1 MKKIRVLSII
11 ITLIMVLN
19 IIAPT
24 TFAISENL
32 INQQQGADYVRSYD
46 EDLLNNGNANNNLD
60 LTEESIKE
68 NINEEDKANRNELNE
83 ENRNESN
90 EEVDKETSSNGYEL
104 IEEDEQNKETQSTKE
119 IVTYNMQNEIQLT
132 SNIAFSA
139 YVETNGYKIGTYLS
153 KGIYYLFVPK
163 AIDIR
168 NLAIKYQYGVDIK
181 QVSSGTIDNV
191 NKIITNNFENND
203 TLKILANDNTNYTI
217 KVMQSDI
224 PSICINLKNDVS
236 LQTVHAGS
244 KDIKY
249 DASMQI
255 IGATDNSYNISDN
268 NIQFKGRGNS
278 TWKMDKRGYQIK
290 LDKKQNLLGIGNGK
304 SKKWVLLANQ
314 ADRTLLRNKIAYDLG
329 VETDLTNIPNST
341 FVDLYVNGEY
351 IGNYQLSDKVETG
364 SSRVNLTNEKG
375 VLVELDNEYGRFEPL
390 YFTTKGSKTTFALK
404 ESYAGDNDL
413 GETAEKAALK
423 SFENSI
429 NQFETSLNA
438 NANWEQIKKIIDV
451 QSFAKLYLVMELS
464 ENPDAL
470 YSSTYFYK
478 DGDNDIIHAG
488 PVWDFDA
495 AFGYYKSDY
504 KGGNYNTDF
513 LLNHRNT
520 WYTKL
525 FQYNQ
530 FVALV
535 NDTYNKEIKTKFHNI
550 NSKID
555 THIASMPKSIKMN
568 FVRWDYLLG
577 NTFENP
583 TTTPNGT
590 TYESEVKYMKN
601 WISKR
606 IAYMDNRYSI
616 SSVLYQGHIQDYGW
630 DNIKKDG
637 QTVGT
642 VGQSKRIEALRISL
656 PTEDK
661 NVHIKYQAHV
671 QDIGWQNWV
680 QDGQLAGTEGQC
692 KRVEG
697 IRIKIEGMPDYSVM
711 YRVHI
716 QNIGWQDWKYN
727 GEFAGTEGQC
737 LRIEALE
744 IKVMK
749 TNYLG
754 SKQQSQ
760 TAKIN
765 YRAHI
770 QNIGWSGWG
779 QDSQMIGT
787 QGMNYRLEGINI
799 HINSRVLQNTNISY
813 QVHIQDYGWQD
824 WRQNGA
830 FAGTEGACKRLEAI
844 RIKLD
849 NPKYSVKYRTHI
861 QNVGWGPWVA
871 DGQMSGT
878 EGQCKRLEAIQIEIV
893 EK

>member
-1 MKKIRVLSII
+1 MKKIKVLSII

-19 IIAPT
+19 VITPT
-24 TFAISENL
+24 TFAISESLNNTD
-32 INQQQGADYVRSYD
+32 NQEQRADIVRS
-46 EDLLNNGNANNNLD
+46 
-60 LTEESIKE
+60 
-68 NINEEDKANRNELNE
+68 
-83 ENRNESN
+83 SN
-90 EEVDKETSSNGYEL
+90 EELQKNGNTNTDENS
-104 IEEDEQNKETQSTKE
+104 EEDSSKIQNRA
-119 IVTYNMQNEIQLT
+119 T

-139 YVETNGYKIGTYLS
+139 YLETNGYKIGTYLS

-163 AIDIR
+163 TIDIK
-168 NLAIKYQYGVDIK
+168 NLTIQYQYGVDIK
-181 QVSSGTIDNV
+181 QVSSGTIDNT
-191 NKIITNNFENND
+191 NKRIINNFANND
-203 TLKILANDNTNYTI
+203 TLKIVANDNTNYTI

-249 DASMQI
+249 DASMQV

-329 VETDLTNIPNST
+329 VETGLTNIPNST

-351 IGNYQLSDKVETG
+351 IGNYLLSDKVETG

-375 VLVELDNEYGRFEPL
+375 ALVEIDNEYGKYEPL
-390 YFTTKGSKTTFALK
+390 YFTTNSSKMTFALK

-413 GETAEKAALK
+413 GEKAEQVALN
-423 SFENSI
+423 SFQTSI
-429 NQFETSLNA
+429 NQFETALNTKA
-438 NANWEQIKKIIDV
+438 SWEQIKKIIDV
-451 QSFAKLYLVMELS
+451 KSFAKLYLVMELS

-478 DGDNDIIHAG
+478 DGDNDVIHAG

-504 KGGNYNTDF
+504 KGGNYNIDF
-513 LLNHRNT
+513 LLKQRNT

-535 NDTYNKEIKTKFHNI
+535 NETYNNEMKAKFNNI
-550 NSKID
+550 NTKID
-555 THIASMPKSIKMN
+555 TLKASMSKSIKMN

-590 TYESEVKYMKN
+590 TYESEVNYMKN

-606 IAYMDNRYSI
+606 ISYMDNRYSV

-630 DNIKKDG
+630 DSTKKDG

-642 VGQSKRIEALRISL
+642 VGKSKRIEALKISL
-656 PTEDK
+656 PTESS
-661 NVHIKYQAHV
+661 NVHIKYQTHV
-671 QDIGWQNWV
+671 QDIGWQAWV

-697 IRIKIEGMPDYSVM
+697 IRIQLEGMPGYSVM

-737 LRIEALE
+737 LRIEAIE
-744 IKVMK
+744 IRVGR
-749 TNYLG
+749 THYLG
-754 SKQQSQ
+754 NKQQSQ

-779 QDSQMIGT
+779 QDSEMIGT
-787 QGMNYRLEGINI
+787 QNMSYRLEGINI
-799 HINSRVLQNTNISY
+799 NVNSRVLQNTNISY
-813 QVHIQDYGWQD
+813 QVHVQDYGWQN

-830 FAGTEGACKRLEAI
+830 FAGTEGQCKRLEAI

-849 NPKYSVKYRTHI
+849 NPKYSVRYRTHI
-861 QNVGWGPWVA
+861 QNVGWRTMGSRWCYVR
-871 DGQMSGT
+871 DRRSM
-878 EGQCKRLEAIQIEIV
+878 
-893 EK
+893 

>member
-1 MKKIRVLSII
+1 MKKIKVLSII

-32 INQQQGADYVRSYD
+32 N
-46 EDLLNNGNANNNLD
+46 
-60 LTEESIKE
+60 
-68 NINEEDKANRNELNE
+68 
-83 ENRNESN
+83 
-90 EEVDKETSSNGYEL
+90 
-104 IEEDEQNKETQSTKE
+104 
-119 IVTYNMQNEIQLT
+119 
-132 SNIAFSA
+132 NIAFSA
-139 YVETNGYKIGTYLS
+139 YVEMNGYKIGTYLS

-163 AIDIR
+163 TIDIK
-168 NLAIKYQYGVDIK
+168 NLTIKYEYGVDIK
-181 QVSSGTIDNV
+181 QVSSGTIDNI
-191 NKIITNNFENND
+191 NKRIINNFANND
-203 TLKILANDNTNYTI
+203 TLKIVANDNTNYTI

-224 PSICINLKNDVS
+224 PSICINLKNDIS

-244 KDIKY
+244 KDKKY

-255 IGATDNSYNISDN
+255 IGAANNSDNISDN

-329 VETDLTNIPNST
+329 VETGLTNIPNST

-351 IGNYQLSDKVETG
+351 IGNYLLSDKVETG

-375 VLVELDNEYGRFEPL
+375 ALVELDNEYGKSEPL
-390 YFTTKGSKTTFALK
+390 YFTTESSKTTFALK

-413 GETAEKAALK
+413 GENAEKEALK
-423 SFENSI
+423 SFQTSM
-429 NQFETSLNA
+429 NQFESALNNTNTS
-438 NANWEQIKKIIDV
+438 WEQIKKIIDV
-451 QSFAKLYLVMELS
+451 KSFAKLYLIMEMS

-478 DGDNDIIHAG
+478 DGDNDVIHAG

-504 KGGNYNTDF
+504 KGGNYNIDF
-513 LLNHRNT
+513 LLGQRNT

-525 FQYNQ
+525 FQYDQ

-535 NDTYNKEIKTKFHNI
+535 NETYNNEMKAKFYNI
-550 NSKID
+550 NTKID
-555 THIASMPKSIKMN
+555 ILKAAMPKSINMN

-590 TYESEVKYMKN
+590 TYESEVNYMKN

-606 IAYMDNRYSI
+606 ISYMDNRYSTKG
-616 SSVLYQGHIQDYGW
+616 VLYQGHIQDYGW
-630 DNIKKDG
+630 DSVKKDG

-642 VGQSKRIEALRISL
+642 VGQCKRIEALKISL
-656 PTEDK
+656 PAQVK
-661 NVHIKYQAHV
+661 NAHIKYQTHV

-697 IRIKIEGMPDYSVM
+697 IRIQLEGMPNYSVM

-737 LRIEALE
+737 LRIEAIE
-744 IKVMK
+744 IRVLR
-749 TNYLG
+749 THYLG
-754 SKQQSQ
+754 NSQQSQ

-770 QNIGWSGWG
+770 QNVGWSGWG
-779 QDSQMIGT
+779 HDSEMIGT
-787 QGMNYRLEGINI
+787 ESMNYRLEGINI
-799 HINSRVLQNTNISY
+799 NVNSRVLQNTNISY
-813 QVHIQDYGWQD
+813 QVHVQDYGWQD

-849 NPKYSVKYRTHI
+849 NPKYSVRYRTHI
-861 QNVGWGPWVA
+861 QNVGWRILGSRWTNVWNRRP
-871 DGQMSGT
+871 M
-878 EGQCKRLEAIQIEIV
+878 
-893 EK
+893 

>member
-1 MKKIRVLSII
+1 MKKIKVLSII

-19 IIAPT
+19 IVTPT
-24 TFAISENL
+24 AFAISENL
-32 INQQQGADYVRSYD
+32 SNINQEQGADIVRSSDEELQKNGNINTDGNAEANLNLKEDSSEIQNNVADNEINQETIITNNHLEAID
-46 EDLLNNGNANNNLD
+46 EDSE
-60 LTEESIKE
+60 TFEEEKIVSYGLE
-68 NINEEDKANRNELNE
+68 N
-83 ENRNESN
+83 
-90 EEVDKETSSNGYEL
+90 EV
-104 IEEDEQNKETQSTKE
+104 QA
-119 IVTYNMQNEIQLT
+119 T

-139 YVETNGYKIGTYLS
+139 YIETNGYKIGTYLS
-153 KGIYYLFVPK
+153 KEIYYLFLPK
-163 AIDIR
+163 TIDIK
-168 NLAIKYQYGVDIK
+168 NLAIKYEYGVDIK

-191 NKIITNNFENND
+191 NKIITNNFANND
-203 TLKILANDNTNYTI
+203 TLKIVANDNTNYTI

-329 VETDLTNIPNST
+329 VETGLTNIPNST

-375 VLVELDNEYGRFEPL
+375 ALVELDNEYGRFEPL
-390 YFTTKGSKTTFALK
+390 YFTTKSSKTTFALK

-413 GETAEKAALK
+413 GEKAEQEALK

-429 NQFETSLNA
+429 NQFEAALN
-438 NANWEQIKKIIDV
+438 NPNTTWEQIRKIIDV
-451 QSFAKLYLVMELS
+451 KSFAKLYLVMEIS

-535 NDTYNKEIKTKFHNI
+535 NDTYNKEMKAKFYNI
-550 NSKID
+550 NTKID
-555 THIASMPKSIKMN
+555 TCIASMPKSIKMN

-606 IAYMDNRYSI
+606 IEYMDNRYST

-642 VGQSKRIEALRISL
+642 VGQSKRIEALKISL

-680 QDGQLAGTEGQC
+680 QDGRLAGTEGQC

-754 SKQQSQ
+754 SKQQSED
-760 TAKIN
+760 AKID

-799 HINSRVLQNTNISY
+799 NVNSRILQNTNISY
-813 QVHIQDYGWQD
+813 QVHVQDYGWQD

-849 NPKYSVKYRTHI
+849 NSKYSVRYRTHI
-861 QNVGWGPWVA
+861 QNVGWRTLGSRWTDVRNRGP
-871 DGQMSGT
+871 M
-878 EGQCKRLEAIQIEIV
+878 
-893 EK
+893 